1 MNKTHACSGVTSK
14 LGVGVDP
21 RGVNAKPTYRRRIV
35 ATPSGDRSI
44 LGGGDD
50 SDVLAPSR
58 LDSTTPS

>member
-1 MNKTHACSGVTSK
+1 
-14 LGVGVDP
+14 VDP